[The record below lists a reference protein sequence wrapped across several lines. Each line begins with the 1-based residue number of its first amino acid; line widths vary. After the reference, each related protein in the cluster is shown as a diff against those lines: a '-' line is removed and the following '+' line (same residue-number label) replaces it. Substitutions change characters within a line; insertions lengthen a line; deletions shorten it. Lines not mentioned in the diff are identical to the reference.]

1 MHTAGCE
8 CIHHLSHAQGLSIPM
23 KCLAQSGT
31 LRWAFCPS
39 AGRETSGAQT
49 CPLGRGKERTLRLV
63 LGRGLVSGAG
73 ARIHDEGL
81 LLIMLS

>member
-1 MHTAGCE
+1 MG
-8 CIHHLSHAQGLSIPM
+8 ILSFCWERDLRCPNLS
-23 KCLAQSGT
+23 
-31 LRWAFCPS
+31 
-39 AGRETSGAQT
+39 
-49 CPLGRGKERTLRLV
+49 LGRGKERTLRLV